1 MTAGKLINTTDS
13 KANYFI
19 NDKAEPIKEWGE
31 LTKEPKVLED
41 QSKVDYSLTDKEDA
55 VYKTS
60 GDILDSMRKNIK
72 TPQEIDEYC
81 DNFENNMKQK
91 KLSYM
96 KVNNV
101 EEGAEWYKT
110 EFPKLPDELCEIMG
124 RWNWGELNT
133 LTKKQLKND
142 KKKINKGNPNKKQ
155 KELYGLEAKK
165 GNFVISFD

>member
-1 MTAGKLINTTDS
+1 MTAGKLINTTDK

-19 NDKAEPIKEWGE
+19 PNEAEPIKEWGE

-60 GDILDSMRKNIK
+60 GDILDTMRKNVK
-72 TPQEIDEYC
+72 TTQEIDEYC

-101 EEGAEWYKT
+101 EEGAEWYKA

-142 KKKINKGNPNKKQ
+142 KKNINTGNPNKKQ
-155 KELYGLEAKK
+155 KELYGLEAKQ